1 MNVWQK
7 KVADISYVKIVG
19 KVNSLFFS
27 YKNKLD
33 NLWCVWQIHWN
44 LSQHPLL
51 SENISIHTTKIN
63 HQRKKKKI
71 TKMTRH
77 HQSFSYIPF
86 FTITTVV
93 FTTATLT
100 ASHPFIKCSLTT
112 LKLMSITKTC
122 FFHHCLALRLLN
134 PTILDFCCTHKQT
147 DRSHS
152 CVNILFPLL
161 LKNPTKHTVCKARP
175 CPISVILC

>member
-63 HQRKKKKI
+63 HQRKKKKNHQNDPPSPKFFI
-71 TKMTRH
+71 YSIFH
-77 HQSFSYIPF
+77 HHDCRLHHCHTHC
-86 FTITTVV
+86 FTSLHQM
-93 FTTATLT
+93 FTYHIKVDVHHKNLLFPSLSRS
-100 ASHPFIKCSLTT
+100 ASVESNHSRFLLHPQTNRQISLMCKHPFPPFAK
-112 LKLMSITKTC
+112 KP
-122 FFHHCLALRLLN
+122 H
-134 PTILDFCCTHKQT
+134 
-147 DRSHS
+147 
-152 CVNILFPLL
+152 
-161 LKNPTKHTVCKARP
+161 
-175 CPISVILC
+175 